1 MNDHL
6 LATQTQLNMMNNK
19 NKIQAHSA
27 VILANVIFGLGVP
40 VTKLLLDEWV
50 SPMGYMFTRCLGAAV
65 IFWLI
70 SLFMPKE
77 PVERKDLLIIMLGGL
92 LGFVVSQ
99 TLTAWALVY
108 TTPVYF
114 SLIAT
119 LTPVATMLMAAV
131 FLKETLNGKKTMG
144 VLIGIAGALL
154 MVFMGWQGGSGTN
167 DVLGI
172 LLTILSL
179 LTWVIYLLITRN
191 VSQKYSAVTQMKWI
205 FLISTLAVLPFA
217 APEWGQQKLFS
228 AAWAWT
234 GVAEMAFIVLFATV
248 MGYFAIPFAMRYLPA
263 TTVSIYTNLQPVV
276 ASLVAIYI
284 GQDVLTWDKP
294 VAGILVLLSAYIITR
309 KNVE

>member
-1 MNDHL
+1 
-6 LATQTQLNMMNNK
+6 MMNNK

-77 PVERKDLLIIMLGGL
+77 PVERKDLFIIMLGGL

-131 FLKETLNGKKTMG
+131 FLKETLNGKKTIG

-172 LLTILSL
+172 FLTILSL

>member
-1 MNDHL
+1 
-6 LATQTQLNMMNNK
+6 MMNNK

-65 IFWLI
+65 IFWII

-77 PVERKDLLIIMLGGL
+77 SVERKDLFIIMLGGL

-131 FLKETLNGKKTMG
+131 FLKETLNGKKTIG

-154 MVFMGWQGGSGTN
+154 MVFMGWQSGSGTN

-172 LLTILSL
+172 FLTILSL

-205 FLISTLAVLPFA
+205 FLISTIAVLPFA
-217 APEWGQQKLFS
+217 VPEWDQQKLFS

>member
-1 MNDHL
+1 
-6 LATQTQLNMMNNK
+6 MMKNK

-40 VTKLLLDEWV
+40 VTKLLLDKWV

-77 PVERKDLLIIMLGGL
+77 PVERKDLFIIMLGGL

-131 FLKETLNGKKTMG
+131 FLKETLNGKKTIG

-154 MVFMGWQGGSGTN
+154 MVFMGWQSGSGTN

-172 LLTILSL
+172 FLTILSL

-205 FLISTLAVLPFA
+205 FLISTIAVLPFA
-217 APEWGQQKLFS
+217 VPEWDQQKLFS

>member
-1 MNDHL
+1 MK
-6 LATQTQLNMMNNK
+6 NK

-50 SPMGYMFTRCLGAAV
+50 SPMGYMLTRCLGAAV
-65 IFWLI
+65 IFWII

-131 FLKETLNGKKTMG
+131 FLKETLNGKKTIG

-154 MVFMGWQGGSGTN
+154 MVFMGWQSGSGTN

-172 LLTILSL
+172 FLTILSL

-217 APEWGQQKLFS
+217 VPEWGQQKLFS

>member
-1 MNDHL
+1 
-6 LATQTQLNMMNNK
+6 MMKNK

-65 IFWLI
+65 IFWII

-131 FLKETLNGKKTMG
+131 FLKETLNGKKTIG

-172 LLTILSL
+172 FLTILSL

>member
-1 MNDHL
+1 
-6 LATQTQLNMMNNK
+6 MMNNK

-131 FLKETLNGKKTMG
+131 FLKETLNGKKTIG

>member
-1 MNDHL
+1 
-6 LATQTQLNMMNNK
+6 MMKNK

-65 IFWLI
+65 IFWVI

-77 PVERKDLLIIMLGGL
+77 PVEHKDLLIIMLGGL

-131 FLKETLNGKKTMG
+131 FLKETLNGKKTIG

-154 MVFMGWQGGSGTN
+154 MVFMGWQSGSGTN

-172 LLTILSL
+172 FLTILSL

-191 VSQKYSAVTQMKWI
+191 VSLKYSAVTQMKWI

>member
-1 MNDHL
+1 
-6 LATQTQLNMMNNK
+6 MMNNK

-131 FLKETLNGKKTMG
+131 FLKETLNGKKTIG

-154 MVFMGWQGGSGTN
+154 MVFMGWQSGSGTN

-172 LLTILSL
+172 FLTILSL

-205 FLISTLAVLPFA
+205 FLISTIAMLPFA
-217 APEWGQQKLFS
+217 VPEWDQQKLFS

>member
-1 MNDHL
+1 M
-6 LATQTQLNMMNNK
+6 
-19 NKIQAHSA
+19 
-27 VILANVIFGLGVP
+27 ILANVIFGLGVP
-40 VTKLLLDEWV
+40 VTKLLLDQWV
-50 SPMGYMFTRCLGAAV
+50 SPMGYMLTRCLGAAV
-65 IFWLI
+65 IFWII

-77 PVERKDLLIIMLGGL
+77 PVQHKDLLIIMLGGL

-276 ASLVAIYI
+276 ASLTAIYI